1 MTTPILTP
9 FKGTTF
15 AVVTAWGA
23 GAAITAITNAN
34 PAVVT
39 RTAHGLADGAVV
51 RLQGIVGMEELNG
64 RICVVDSLTADT
76 FALIDVNSTNF
87 GVYASGGTVQTG
99 TLSASCQLTGYQGP
113 TGTTPSTTVDTNCG
127 SAKTYGTP
135 QPGTVTLTFASST
148 QNAPFEAA
156 FRTAQKAV
164 TQVALVTTL
173 PLARGRLIDIGTV
186 VSYDSSASA
195 NGNWTGGASI
205 ERDFDRIDL
214 AAV

>member
-15 AVVTAWGA
+15 AVVTAWGTA
-23 GAAITAITNAN
+23 SAITGITNAN
-34 PAVVT
+34 PAVVSQT
-39 RTAHGLADGAVV
+39 GHGKVDGDVV
-51 RLQGIVGMEELNG
+51 KFGSIVGMEELNG
-64 RICVVDSLTADT
+64 RICVVDSINADT
-76 FALIDVNSTNF
+76 FSLIDVDATNF
-87 GVYASGGTVQTG
+87 GAYVSGGTVAKA

-135 QPGTVTLTFASST
+135 QPGTVTLAFASST

-156 FRTAQKAV
+156 FRAAQKAV
-164 TQVALVTTL
+164 GQTAIVTTL
-173 PLARGRLIDIGTV
+173 PLARGKMIDIGTV

-195 NGNWTGGASI
+195 NGNWTGGASL

-214 AAV
+214 AA

>member
-1 MTTPILTP
+1 MSTPILTP

-15 AVVTAWGA
+15 AVVSAWGA
-23 GAAITAITNAN
+23 GAAITGITNAN
-34 PAVVT
+34 PAVVS
-39 RTAHGLADGAVV
+39 RTAHGLLDGAVV
-51 RLQGIVGMEELNG
+51 RHQSIVGMEEINN
-64 RICVVDSLTADT
+64 RICVVDVLSPNTY
-76 FALIDVNSTNF
+76 ALVDVDSTNF
-87 GVYASGGTVQTG
+87 GVYASGGTVQEG

-135 QPGTVTLTFASST
+135 QPGTVSLSFASST

-156 FRTAQKAV
+156 FRTARAAV
-164 TQVALVTTL
+164 GQVALVTTL
-173 PLARGRLIDIGTV
+173 PLSRGKMIDIGTV

-205 ERDFDRIDL
+205 ERDFDRVDI
-214 AAV
+214 AA

>member
-15 AVVTAWGA
+15 AVVSAWGSA
-23 GAAITAITNAN
+23 SAITGITNAN
-34 PAVVT
+34 PAVVS
-39 RTAHGLADGAVV
+39 RVGHGLVDGDVV
-51 RLQGIVGMEELNG
+51 KFAGIVGMEELNG
-64 RICVVDSLTADT
+64 RICVVEAIGADS
-76 FALIDVNSTNF
+76 FSLIDVDATNF
-87 GVYASGGTVQTG
+87 GAYVSGGTVAKG

-135 QPGTVTLTFASST
+135 QPGTVTLAFASST

-164 TQVALVTTL
+164 GQVALVTTL
-173 PLARGRLIDIGTV
+173 PLSRGKLVDIGTV
-186 VSYDSSASA
+186 VAYDSSASA
-195 NGNWTGGASI
+195 NGNWTGGATI
-205 ERDFDRIDL
+205 ERDYNRVDL
-214 AAV
+214 AV

>member
-15 AVVTAWGA
+15 AVVTAWGV
-23 GAAITAITNAN
+23 GAAITSITNAN

-113 TGTTPSTTVDTNCG
+113 TGTTPSSTVDTNCG
-127 SAKTYGTP
+127 TAKSYGNP
-135 QPGTVTLTFASST
+135 QPGTVTLAFAE
-148 QNAPFEAA
+148 APTA
-156 FRTAQKAV
+156 FNTALKTARA
-164 TQVALVTTL
+164 TADQVALVTTL
-173 PLARGRLIDIGTV
+173 PLSRGKLVDIGTV
-186 VSYDSSASA
+186 VSYDSNASA
-195 NGNWTGGASI
+195 NGNWTGGATI
-205 ERDFDRIDL
+205 ERDFERVDV
-214 AAV
+214 AV